1 MQVQQFISKCMVCD
15 QIWASFN
22 GPTPHLQPLPIM
34 GFGYQWSLDFANP
47 LGLTPWHNQYVLVMI
62 EHFSKSLELVP
73 LLDHSS
79 EGTTYAFL
87 AKILNRFG
95 ALVKVFIDQGI
106 KFCGEFQELCEKT
119 LIDHRMTSWDHPKAN
134 MLVERMVQMVKW
146 GLWKYS
152 LHKGY
157 IWNWDL

>member
-1 MQVQQFISKCMVCD
+1 
-15 QIWASFN
+15 
-22 GPTPHLQPLPIM
+22 
-34 GFGYQWSLDFANP
+34 
-47 LGLTPWHNQYVLVMI
+47 
-62 EHFSKSLELVP
+62 
-73 LLDHSS
+73 
-79 EGTTYAFL
+79 
-87 AKILNRFG
+87 
-95 ALVKVFIDQGI
+95 
-106 KFCGEFQELCEKT
+106 LCEKT

>member
-1 MQVQQFISKCMVCD
+1 
-15 QIWASFN
+15 
-22 GPTPHLQPLPIM
+22 
-34 GFGYQWSLDFANP
+34 
-47 LGLTPWHNQYVLVMI
+47 MI

-119 LIDHRMTSWDHPKAN
+119 LIDHRMTS
-134 MLVERMVQMVKW
+134 
-146 GLWKYS
+146 
-152 LHKGY
+152 
-157 IWNWDL
+157 